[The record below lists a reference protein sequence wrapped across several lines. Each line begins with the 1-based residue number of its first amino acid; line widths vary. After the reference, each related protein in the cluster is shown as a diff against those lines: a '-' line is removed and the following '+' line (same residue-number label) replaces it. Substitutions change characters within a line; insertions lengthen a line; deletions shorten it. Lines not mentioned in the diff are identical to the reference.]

1 MGLLSKPFNRG
12 VDKSSLIKNLV
23 RLRVRN
29 DPMAAAM
36 GFGEE
41 MADSLSSF
49 QLAGLPEGTLVA
61 IVETWSILHKRGAE
75 DGDIF

>member
-1 MGLLSKPFNRG
+1 MGIISKLFNRG
-12 VDKSSLIKNLV
+12 VDKSSLIRNLV

-36 GFGEE
+36 GFGED

-49 QLAGLPEGTLVA
+49 QLAGLPEGE
-61 IVETWSILHKRGAE
+61 I
-75 DGDIF
+75 